1 MKAWRA
7 LGWLVPLGL
16 LLVAAFA
23 GPWVWPDVLPRSWS
37 LRAFESLGRQG
48 SALIGSLV
56 VSLGVAGAATLLALA
71 VALPAARVL
80 ARRPRPILE
89 ALLLLPALM
98 PPLSYLWG
106 LQGLFAPWGLADTPL
121 AVVLSLAAVTSPYI
135 LRSLLEGYRLF
146 PADLTACA
154 SNLGASVRRVFWTV
168 EVPLLVPSAVM
179 GCTLAFLAAWSDWLV
194 AFMVGGGAVFTY
206 PLFLYPFLFSSDRA
220 VGSLG
225 VLVFLSVPLGLWAV
239 SGRWERSTTAR
250 LGLARGRGGF
260 HV

>member
-1 MKAWRA
+1 MKALRV
-7 LGWLVPLGL
+7 LGWLVPLVL
-16 LLVAAFA
+16 LLAAAFA
-23 GPWVWPDVLPRSWS
+23 GPWVWPDLLPRSWS
-37 LRAFESLGRQG
+37 LRSFEVVGRQ
-48 SALIGSLV
+48 APTLLASLST
-56 VSLGVAGAATLLALA
+56 SLGVALAATLGALA
-71 VALPAARVL
+71 VALPAARTL
-80 ARRPRPILE
+80 ARRPRPFLE

-106 LQGLFAPWGLADTPL
+106 LQGLFGPWGLADTPL
-121 AVVLSLAAVTSPYI
+121 AVVLALAAVTSPYI
-135 LRSLLEGYRLF
+135 LRSLLEGYRVF
-146 PADLTACA
+146 PADLVACA
-154 SNLGASVRRVFWTV
+154 RNLGASPWRVFWTV
-168 EVPLLVPSAVM
+168 EVPLLVPSAVV

-225 VLVFLSVPLGLWAV
+225 VLVFLSVPLVLWLV
-239 SGRWERSTTAR
+239 TDRWERSTTAR